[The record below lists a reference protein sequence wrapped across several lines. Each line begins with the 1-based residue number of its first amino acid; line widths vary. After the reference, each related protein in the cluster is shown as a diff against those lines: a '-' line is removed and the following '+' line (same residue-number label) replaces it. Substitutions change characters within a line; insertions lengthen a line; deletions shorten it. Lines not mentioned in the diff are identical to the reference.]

1 MWQISL
7 LLMFAAGYLF
17 NINGYLSGIF
27 VLLGASVLYFG
38 IKNEKEKVAEDS
50 RIRIKELNSQ
60 ISQLLTENGILEREV
75 RKLTQE
81 KRTLLSQ
88 IELMKE
94 RLSRLQDKAVSDSES
109 ESEKEKIKMILEKAR
124 EFELNL

>member
-7 LLMFAAGYLF
+7 LLVFAAGYLL
-17 NINGYLSGIF
+17 NINGHLSGIF

-38 IKNEKEKVAEDS
+38 IKNEKEKVAGDS
-50 RIRIKELNSQ
+50 RARIKELNNQ

-81 KRTLLSQ
+81 KRTLISQ
-88 IELMKE
+88 MELMKE
-94 RLSRLQDKAVSDSES
+94 RLSRLQDKVVSDSES
-109 ESEKEKIKMILEKAR
+109 ESEKEKIRMILEKAR
-124 EFELNL
+124 EFEFNL